1 MHIDHFSVS
10 IDRLSLAP
18 LLALTFASATVSTI
32 DFMQVPGSSP
42 VENIVRKL

>member
-1 MHIDHFSVS
+1 MD
-10 IDRLSLAP
+10 IDRLSFSP
-18 LLALTFASATVSTI
+18 LLALTLASATVSTV